1 MWKEKI
7 IDNRTRQRGHIPLPN
22 IPEGE
27 WCDFRR
33 DYEFGMTLKRI
44 AEKYYCDSR
53 TVKSCILNNKPSTE
67 IGSQRK
73 PTKIAAFVD
82 LIDTEF
88 QKIVTDRNFTSE
100 GFGICEIS
108 EMITRVIKQHGYDG
122 SERTVRNYLR
132 VTYQFPR
139 DPDRPE
145 KEPGNDQDQNDT

>member
-1 MWKEKI
+1 MCKEKI
-7 IDNRTRQRGHIPLPN
+7 VDNRTRQRGHLPLPY

-33 DYEFGMTLKRI
+33 DYETGMTLKKI

-53 TVKSCILNNKPSTE
+53 TVKSCILNNKSSTE
-67 IGSQRK
+67 LGSQKK
-73 PTKIAAFVD
+73 PTKIAAYVD
-82 LIDTEF
+82 LINSEF
-88 QKIVTDRNFTSE
+88 LRIVSGQSFISE
-100 GFGICEIS
+100 GSGICEIS
-108 EMITRVIKQHGYDG
+108 EMITGVIEQQGYDG

-139 DPDRPE
+139 DPDRPG